1 MRALLKSILPIF
13 LLLPSTE
20 VLSQI
25 ALNGTAQINPYEGLQ
40 PDLIDG
46 VSALPATG
54 SPLLRHVYLVDRN
67 ILALTIDE
75 QSVIYGNL
83 RPWVKQKEDTVFMSG
98 YNGLFQV
105 LKRRG
110 EEIGY
115 ITGLKKEWY
124 RIFNELVGDKLDIDW
139 ISSPTNYTIKSVDDS
154 SSVTPMTPTKVYRK
168 TVPNKR
174 VHVSENDQIALSHEI
189 FIVLDQNLKN
199 GTRYSIHF
207 EAGSP
212 FKHPVSFLFDENR
225 LRSEAIHVNLYGYH
239 VNDPKIAFLS
249 SWLGDGGGH
258 AYGNDFDF
266 DIIDASTLEVVFSGK
281 SELKNA
287 RDQPEYEIQ
296 NNSYNNNLT
305 DVHSLDFSRLNKPGK
320 YRLVVK
326 GIGCSFEFE
335 IREDIWENMTRLA
348 MKGFLHQRSGIELG
362 PPYTNYRRPRNMH
375 PLDDVTI
382 HKCDVDKFFAVDAV
396 GQKGVF
402 KRIQASILMDTE
414 VPQAWGGWLDAA
426 DFDQRMD
433 HLFSVRR
440 MMFLH
445 EINPSFFE
453 NLNLGIPESSNK
465 IPDILDEAMWCLD
478 LYRRTQ
484 GIYEE
489 GAVSWWVESIEHPRR
504 GESSWLNSLPTALVP
519 PTPTACINYS
529 ASASQMAV
537 SLKNYDPDLSAVYL
551 QSALAAIKWA
561 DENSNAPDPF
571 RSNPRNFI
579 EALAYLNLYKST
591 GDQKWHLRFKESLSD
606 VFKNGFEKDMNKRNA
621 ELLAN
626 YFLLKGFS
634 KDQQLVDSCKK
645 TLVRFADSL
654 LEGANQNTYDII
666 RTKNEPIS
674 RTVMPSRSI
683 LPIAVAHMIT
693 KDSKYI
699 DAMSKS
705 IQYTMGA
712 NPMNRSFISGLGE
725 RWFIPY
731 QLDWEVANVPAPS
744 GIPTYGPATHTAEKW
759 GWKDNS
765 AAIRLEKAGLYP
777 DKLLDWP
784 HVEKCFNNTWIAPI
798 NEFTVSHPMG
808 EIIFLSGY
816 LAQRDQF

>member
-1 MRALLKSILPIF
+1 M
-13 LLLPSTE
+13 
-20 VLSQI
+20 
-25 ALNGTAQINPYEGLQ
+25 Q
-40 PDLIDG
+40 PDLIEG

-54 SPLLRHVYLVDRN
+54 RPLLRHVYLVDRN

-83 RPWVKQKEDTVFMSG
+83 RPWIRQKGDTMLMSG

-105 LKRRG
+105 LERRG

-115 ITGLKKEWY
+115 IAGVKKEWY
-124 RIFNELVGDKLDIDW
+124 RTFNELAGEKLDIDW
-139 ISSPTNYTIKSVDDS
+139 ISNPTNYHITSLDDKSLATS
-154 SSVTPMTPTKVYRK
+154 LTPLRVYRK

-174 VHVSENDQIALSHEI
+174 THVAENDKIAVSHEI
-189 FIVLDQNLKN
+189 FIVLDENLKH
-199 GTRYSIHF
+199 GTNYRIHF
-207 EAGSP
+207 EEGGP
-212 FKHPVSFLFDENR
+212 FKNRVQFIFDENR

-239 VNDPKIAFLS
+239 TDEPKIAFLS
-249 SWLGDGGGH
+249 TWLGDGGGH
-258 AYGNDFDF
+258 SYTNNFDF
-266 DIIDASTLEVVFSGK
+266 NIIDAYSQEVVFSGK
-281 SELKNA
+281 SKLKNPGS
-287 RDQPEYEIQ
+287 QPEFEIE
-296 NNSYNNNLT
+296 NKSYNNNLT
-305 DVHSLDFSRLNKPGK
+305 DVHSLDFSGFNEPGN

-335 IREDIWENMTRLA
+335 IREDVWEKMTRLA
-348 MKGFLHQRSGIELG
+348 MKGFLHQRSGMELG
-362 PPYTNYRRPRNMH
+362 PPYTDYRRPRNMH
-375 PLDDVTI
+375 PADDVTI
-382 HKCDVDKFFAVDAV
+382 RKCDVDKFFGVEAD
-396 GQKGVF
+396 GQQGVF

-414 VPQAWGGWLDAA
+414 VPEAWGGWLDAA

-453 NLNLGIPESSNK
+453 NMNLGIPESSNK
-465 IPDILDEAMWCLD
+465 IPDILDEAIWCLD

-489 GAVSWWVESIEHPRR
+489 GAVSWWVESVEHPRR
-504 GESSWLNSLPTALVP
+504 GESSWLNSLPAALVP
-519 PTPTACINYS
+519 PTPTACLTYT
-529 ASASQMAV
+529 ASAAQMAI
-537 SLKNYDPDLSAVYL
+537 SLKNYDLELSTEYL
-551 QSALAAIKWA
+551 KSALAAIKWA
-561 DENSNAPDPF
+561 DENKNAPDPF

-579 EALAYLNLYKST
+579 ETLAYLNLYKST
-591 GDQKWHLRFKESLSD
+591 GDPKWYLRFKAALAS
-606 VFKNGFEKDMNKRNA
+606 VFVNGFEQNMNKRNA

-626 YFLLKGFS
+626 YFLLKGLPR
-634 KDQQLVDSCKK
+634 DQNLVDSCKNALI
-645 TLVRFADSL
+645 TFADAL

-666 RTKNEPIS
+666 RTADESIS
-674 RTVMPSRSI
+674 RTVLPSRCI
-683 LPIAVAHMIT
+683 LPIAVAHLIT
-693 KDSKYI
+693 NDRKYT
-699 DAMSKS
+699 DVMSKT

-744 GIPTYGPATHTAEKW
+744 GIPTYGPATHTEEKW

-765 AAIRLEKAGLYP
+765 AAIMLENAGLYP
-777 DKLLDWP
+777 NKLLDWP

-808 EIIFLSGY
+808 ELIFLTGY
-816 LAQRDQF
+816 LAQRDPI